1 MGHVDAKNG
10 KCLTSKVG
18 NISHFFLSNES
29 YNSYAMPLPISIPKT
44 AEQLPLDNLLAL
56 TRAAFGLG
64 LGMLVADKIK
74 RPVRQAAAIALVSVG
89 ALAAVPLL
97 VKVALERINRP
108 ESERG
113 SRARLRSIRGDS
125 GYSSETDIY

>member
-1 MGHVDAKNG
+1 M
-10 KCLTSKVG
+10 S
-18 NISHFFLSNES
+18 
-29 YNSYAMPLPISIPKT
+29 LPISIPKT
-44 AEQLPLDNLLAL
+44 PEQIPLDSLLTL

-64 LGMLVADKIK
+64 LGMLMADKIK
-74 RPVRQAAAIALVSVG
+74 QPVRQAAAIALVSVG

-125 GYSSETDIY
+125 GYRSEMDIY

>member
-1 MGHVDAKNG
+1 M
-10 KCLTSKVG
+10 S
-18 NISHFFLSNES
+18 
-29 YNSYAMPLPISIPKT
+29 LPISIPKT
-44 AEQLPLDNLLAL
+44 PEPLDGLLVV
-56 TRAAFGLG
+56 TRTAVGVG
-64 LGMLVADKIK
+64 IGMLMAVVRGMVRLWANKNT

-89 ALAAVPLL
+89 ALAAVPFL

-125 GYSSETDIY
+125 GYSGEHDIY